1 MRFVR
6 KNLDSK
12 QNTRESPQAS
22 PSIIIPFSDALT
34 ATLTRRLAFLYN
46 EPRVYLE
53 KIFETSVMRNKEIK
67 DL

>member
-12 QNTRESPQAS
+12 QKTRESPQAS

-53 KIFETSVMRNKEIK
+53 KI
-67 DL
+67 

>member
-12 QNTRESPQAS
+12 QKTRESPQAS

-46 EPRVYLE
+46 EE
-53 KIFETSVMRNKEIK
+53 
-67 DL
+67 